1 MFLSCLTGISIDD
14 LYLAPEHSNNF
25 ASEKVWNVRTM
36 KRQNYEKTRQ
46 LHGLLSLKRCFTQKP
61 SRFLR
66 KDQTHC
72 SQYRDLF
79 VFDRS
84 TPQHLFWSFKT
95 KLQIRQVFQEYR
107 LRQIFIY
114 GLGSQGLIVNIV
126 FGERRQICLLTRQR
140 ANCSGGG
147 HRVQR
152 CFYSGNSKFLQTNLT
167 VPSRQN

>member
-1 MFLSCLTGISIDD
+1 MFKLLILFSFPYHSRVINKLLLVQLINWSIIELCWHMFLSCLTGISIDD

-36 KRQNYEKTRQ
+36 KRQNHEKTRQ

-84 TPQHLFWSFKT
+84 IPQHLFWSFKT
-95 KLQIRQVFQEYR
+95 KL
-107 LRQIFIY
+107 
-114 GLGSQGLIVNIV
+114 
-126 FGERRQICLLTRQR
+126 
-140 ANCSGGG
+140 
-147 HRVQR
+147 
-152 CFYSGNSKFLQTNLT
+152 
-167 VPSRQN
+167 

>member
-66 KDQTHC
+66 KDQTHY

-84 TPQHLFWSFKT
+84 IPQHLFWSFKT
-95 KLQIRQVFQEYR
+95 KL
-107 LRQIFIY
+107 
-114 GLGSQGLIVNIV
+114 
-126 FGERRQICLLTRQR
+126 
-140 ANCSGGG
+140 
-147 HRVQR
+147 
-152 CFYSGNSKFLQTNLT
+152 
-167 VPSRQN
+167 